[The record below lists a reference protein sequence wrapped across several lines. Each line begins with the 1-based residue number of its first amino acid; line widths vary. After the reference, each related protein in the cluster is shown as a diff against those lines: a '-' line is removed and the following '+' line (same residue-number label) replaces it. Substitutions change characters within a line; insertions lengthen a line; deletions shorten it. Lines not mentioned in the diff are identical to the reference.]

1 MFAIVLKNIMQD
13 EIQKTAD
20 HPSAVSVISGERPA
34 AKHIYLL
41 ILIGMFVLSP
51 VLIPNVITINTE
63 KRVWEVTQHMLQTKN
78 YMVPYVEGN
87 PHLTK
92 PPLLYWLGAITGL
105 ALRRDDV
112 VIVRLPCAVSAI
124 VCMVLTYLMGCS
136 LKSPELGFLSAL
148 ILISSNAF
156 TGRSLLGTFD
166 IALTAAVLMAIYG
179 SWQWINA
186 RKKSG
191 IILLFVGS
199 FLGFMIKGPVAWL
212 IVAIVLLGGL
222 AIRKELK
229 RLLRWETL
237 IFSIILFACSSLW
250 FIYLV
255 VHEPLARTV
264 FANELLLPLGKVSS
278 HPTAKH
284 FEPIYQ
290 YLLLLPGNIIPWT
303 IYLPMLVFFFMRRRP
318 LFRGSS
324 LWFPLIWFAGNF
336 LCFSIFPAKQKAY
349 LFPIYPA
356 IALLVGWCL
365 VEMFELPETE
375 ISYLRYTNMALG
387 FLCFP
392 AALAF
397 AIVFWVRV
405 GAPLSLSLGIGS
417 IFIAMGVALI
427 WNTRQRKHES
437 ALIYF
442 LSGWLL
448 VIPLLYGYFLPRHN
462 YINEYKKSPA
472 AIHYMER
479 RELLL
484 NFLKYRGQ

>member
-1 MFAIVLKNIMQD
+1 MFAIVSKNIMLD
-13 EIQKTAD
+13 EIQRTVD
-20 HPSAVSVISGERPA
+20 HRSAMSAISGEQPT
-34 AKHIYLL
+34 AKHIYFL

-51 VLIPNVITINTE
+51 VLIPNVVTINAE

-78 YMVPYVEGN
+78 FMVPNIEGS

-105 ALRRDDV
+105 ALQRDDV
-112 VIVRLPCAVSAI
+112 VIVRLPCAISAI
-124 VCMVLTYLMGCS
+124 VCIVLTYLMGCS
-136 LKSPELGFLSAL
+136 LKSRELGFLSAL
-148 ILISSNAF
+148 ILISSNSF

-212 IVAIVLLGGL
+212 IVGIVFLGEL
-222 AIRKELK
+222 SIRKELK
-229 RLLRWETL
+229 RLLHWETL

-255 VHEPLARTV
+255 IHEPLARTV
-264 FANELLLPLGKVSS
+264 FVNELLLPLGMVSQ
-278 HPTAKH
+278 HPTAEH

-303 IYLPMLVFFFMRRRP
+303 AYLPMLVLFFMRRRP

-324 LWFPLIWFAGNF
+324 LWFPLIWFGGNL
-336 LCFSIFPAKQKAY
+336 LCFSIFPSKQKAY
-349 LFPIYPA
+349 LLPLYPA

-375 ISYLRYTNMALG
+375 ISYLRYTNMVLG

-405 GAPLSLSLGIGS
+405 GAPLSLSIVVGS
-417 IFIAMGVALI
+417 IFTVMGVALI
-427 WNTRQRKHES
+427 WSTRRRKHKS

-472 AIHYMER
+472 AMRYLER
-479 RELLL
+479 RERLL
-484 NFLKYRGQ
+484 NFLKYRGI